1 MAVLDRVPVDEI
13 TEGARRVHLGRVVLT
28 VLAAVLFAVGWLA
41 GAACMAIAWAGIAI
55 RVGWRQA
62 RRGDVGGG

>member
-13 TEGARRVHLGRVVLT
+13 TEQARQVHLGRVVLT
-28 VLAAVLFAVGWLA
+28 VLAAVLFSVGWLA
-41 GAACMAIAWAGIAI
+41 GALFMSLAWAGSAV

-62 RRGDVGGG
+62 RRGDVGTG